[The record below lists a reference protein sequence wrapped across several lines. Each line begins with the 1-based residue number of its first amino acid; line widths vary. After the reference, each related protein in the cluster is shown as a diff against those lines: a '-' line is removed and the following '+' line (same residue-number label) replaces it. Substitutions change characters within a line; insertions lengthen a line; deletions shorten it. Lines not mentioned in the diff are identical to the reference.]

1 MVPSPVSHSSSLFA
15 PSALKAGAVASFPV
29 ALSVGAYGVVYGVLA
44 HGTGWSLADV
54 LTTGLV
60 VFAGASQFVA
70 LQMWSDPVPIGA
82 ILLMTVALN
91 LRYLLIGAS
100 LRGVFSGSRALHKIL
115 GMHFVADENW
125 VVTIAAAGRGEAS
138 PGFLLGGGLMVA
150 LFWVG
155 SGLVGIVVGGQV
167 PDPNRLGLDFA
178 FTAAFTVMAMAL
190 RHDRRDAA
198 IWAATA
204 AGAVFG
210 DWALGGVW
218 YVLMGAAAGM
228 IVAALSWRAEDDD

>member
-1 MVPSPVSHSSSLFA
+1 M
-15 PSALKAGAVASFPV
+15 KAGAVASLPV
-29 ALSVGAYGVVYGVLA
+29 SLSVGAYGVVYGVLA
-44 HGTGWSLADV
+44 NGAGWSLGDV
-54 LTTGLV
+54 FTTGFV

-70 LQMWSDPVPIGA
+70 LQMWGDPAPFGA

-100 LRGVFSGSRALHKIL
+100 LRGVFSGTGLLDKVL

-150 LFWVG
+150 LFWIG
-155 SGLVGIVVGGQV
+155 SGLVGVVLGGQV

-190 RHDRRDAA
+190 RKDRRDVA

-204 AGAVFG
+204 AGAAFG
-210 DWALGGVW
+210 DWAVGGVW
-218 YVLMGAAAGM
+218 YVLTGTAAG
-228 IVAALSWRAEDDD
+228 IAVAALSWRAEDDE